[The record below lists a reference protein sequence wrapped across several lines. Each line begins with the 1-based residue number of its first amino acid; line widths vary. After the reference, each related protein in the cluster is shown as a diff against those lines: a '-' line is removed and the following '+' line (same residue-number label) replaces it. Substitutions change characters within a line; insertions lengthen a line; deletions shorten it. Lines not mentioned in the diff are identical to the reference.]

1 MVPRNDSVNGMFA
14 LSAAFPQLQPPLSP
28 PPPWGGTPVSGCLLL
43 GGLGP
48 GGLHPRGLAA
58 LLGFTGSLVCILPL
72 AAKRW
77 FLDVGALPVG
87 CSCPLEPFRCFDI
100 HRCHRF
106 EQTAFRAQR

>member
-1 MVPRNDSVNGMFA
+1 M
-14 LSAAFPQLQPPLSP
+14 
-28 PPPWGGTPVSGCLLL
+28 SGCLLL